1 MKSLARALGYLRP
14 YWLLALGTFVSLLL
28 ASVLNLVIPALTE
41 RIIDDGI
48 SARVVQVIVM
58 GAMAMIGVALL
69 RALFS
74 FLQGLWAAKASQHVA
89 YDMRNALY
97 QKIQTLSFGYH
108 DRAQTGQLLTRAT
121 SDVDRV
127 QMFVGRGF
135 VMFVTA
141 LIMIVGSL
149 ILLFVLNWRLAS
161 IMLVLMPLTMV
172 VFAYFATRL
181 RPLFTRVQQYLA
193 HLNTVLQE
201 NLAGVRVVKAF
212 AREPYEWQRFDA
224 ANRDLTEQSIDVG
237 KMIARAFPL
246 IFLLTNFGTLAVV
259 WLGGLQVISQNMTI
273 GELVAFQSYLMM
285 TMFPLFMLGM
295 IIAMVSQA
303 SASAERVFEILDAQS
318 EVIEKEDAEAL
329 PSIEGRVTFEGVW
342 FRYFGP
348 KDEPSAEKAD
358 GKRQPRQGPGGT
370 GARSSLTA
378 RGMGAGSG
386 GGTGMGMGMGMGA
399 PGAVPSRPVDEWVLR
414 DVSFTAEPGQMIAL
428 LGATGSGK
436 STIINLI
443 PRFYDVT
450 RGRVAID
457 GVDVHNVTLES
468 LRSQIGMVLQETTLF
483 TGSIRDNIAYGRPEA
498 TMEEIVAA
506 AKAAEAHDFIQEFAD
521 GYDTPV
527 GERGMTLSG
536 GQKQRIAI
544 ARALLLDPR
553 ILILD
558 DSTSSV
564 DIETEYHIQQ
574 ALDKLMVGRTSL
586 VIAQRISTV
595 RDADRIIVLDR
606 GRIAAAGTHEEL
618 MRDSAIYAEIFS
630 SQLQSECDLMP
641 ELCDEEIERIE
652 GVQAAS
658 GLPPTQPEIAGG
670 VFR

>member
-1 MKSLARALGYLRP
+1 MENSMRSLARALGYLRP
-14 YWLLALGTFVSLLL
+14 YSLLALGIFLSLLL
-28 ASVLNLVIPALTE
+28 SSLLNLVIPALTQ

-48 SARVVQVIVM
+48 TVQAVTVIVL
-58 GAMAMIGVALL
+58 GTAAMIAVALL

-74 FLQGLWAAKASQHVA
+74 FTQGFWAAKASQNVA

-97 QKIQTLSFGYH
+97 EKIHALSFGYH

-135 VMFVTA
+135 IMFITA

-149 ILLFVLNWRLAS
+149 ILLFSLDWQLAL
-161 IMLVLMPLTMV
+161 IMVVLMPLTMA
-172 VFAYFATRL
+172 VFVYFATRA
-181 RPLFTRVQQYLA
+181 RPLFTKVQQSLS

-212 AREPYEWQRFDA
+212 AREPHECERFMT
-224 ANRDLTEQSIDVG
+224 ANLDLMDKSIDVG
-237 KMIARAFPL
+237 KMIAKAFPL
-246 IFLLTNFGTLAVV
+246 IFLLANLGTLAVV
-259 WLGGLQVISQNMTI
+259 WIGGLQVIGDRLTI

-295 IIAMVSQA
+295 IVAMVSQA
-303 SASAERVFEILDAQS
+303 AASTERVFEILDAQS
-318 EVIEKEDAEAL
+318 EVVEKPDAVAM
-329 PSIEGRVTFEGVW
+329 SAVKGRVTFDGVW

-348 KDEPSAEKAD
+348 KDEPEAEKPD
-358 GKRQPRQGPGGT
+358 GKLRR
-370 GARSSLTA
+370 R
-378 RGMGAGSG
+378 RRSG
-386 GGTGMGMGMGMGA
+386 GDGRGVGSMGA
-399 PGAVPSRPVDEWVLR
+399 PSGAPTPPIDEWVLK
-414 DVSFTAEPGQMIAL
+414 DVSFVAEPGQMIAL

-450 RGRVAID
+450 RGAVTID
-457 GVDVHNVTLES
+457 GVDLRGVTLDS

-483 TGSIRDNIAYGRPEA
+483 TGTIRDNIAYGRPEA
-498 TMEEIVAA
+498 AMDEIITAA
-506 AKAAEAHDFIQEFAD
+506 EAAEAHEFVVEFAD
-521 GYDTPV
+521 GYDTAV
-527 GERGMTLSG
+527 GERGVTLSG

-564 DIETEYHIQQ
+564 DVETEYRIQQ
-574 ALDKLMVGRTSL
+574 ALDKLMVGRTSF

-595 RDADRIIVLDR
+595 RDADMIIVLDH
-606 GRIAAAGTHEEL
+606 GQIAAQGTHEEL
-618 MRDSAIYAEIFS
+618 MRDSPIYAEIYS
-630 SQLQSECDLMP
+630 TQLESECDLMP
-641 ELCDEEIERIE
+641 ELCEEIELVEQVE
-652 GVQAAS
+652 GTSEVPSTWPAAP
-658 GLPPTQPEIAGG
+658 GEVA
-670 VFR
+670 

>member
-1 MKSLARALGYLRP
+1 MENSMRSLVRALGYLRP
-14 YWLLALGTFVSLLL
+14 YWLLALGTFLSLLL
-28 ASVLNLVIPALTE
+28 SSLLNLVIPALTQ

-48 SARVVQVIVM
+48 TARAVTVIVL
-58 GAMAMIGVALL
+58 GTAAMIAVALL

-74 FLQGLWAAKASQHVA
+74 FTQGLWAAKASQSVA

-97 QKIQTLSFGYH
+97 EKIHALSFGYH
-108 DRAQTGQLLTRAT
+108 DQAQTGQLLTRAT

-135 VMFVTA
+135 IMFITA

-149 ILLFVLNWRLAS
+149 ILLFSLDWQLAL
-161 IMLVLMPLTMV
+161 IMVVLMPLTMA
-172 VFAYFATRL
+172 VFVYFATRA
-181 RPLFTRVQQYLA
+181 RPLFTKVQQSLS

-212 AREPYEWQRFDA
+212 AREPHEYGRFMA
-224 ANRDLTEQSIDVG
+224 ANLDLMDMSIDVG
-237 KMIARAFPL
+237 KMIAKAFPL
-246 IFLLTNFGTLAVV
+246 IFLLANLGTLAVV
-259 WLGGLQVISQNMTI
+259 WIGGLQVIVDRLTI

-295 IIAMVSQA
+295 IVAMVSQA
-303 SASAERVFEILDAQS
+303 AASTERVFEILDAQS
-318 EVIEKEDAEAL
+318 EVVEKPGAVAM
-329 PSIEGRVTFEGVW
+329 SAVKGRVTFDGVW

-348 KDEPSAEKAD
+348 KDEPEAEKPD
-358 GKRQPRQGPGGT
+358 GKHRRRQR
-370 GARSSLTA
+370 
-378 RGMGAGSG
+378 SG
-386 GGTGMGMGMGMGA
+386 GDGRGVGSMGVGMGA
-399 PGAVPSRPVDEWVLR
+399 PSGSPTPPIDEWVLK
-414 DVSFTAEPGQMIAL
+414 DVSFVAEPGQMIAL

-450 RGRVAID
+450 RGAVAID
-457 GVDVHNVTLES
+457 GVDVRGVTLDS

-483 TGSIRDNIAYGRPEA
+483 TGTIRDNIAYGRPEA
-498 TMEEIVAA
+498 PMHEIVAA
-506 AKAAEAHDFIQEFAD
+506 AKAAEAHEFVVEFAD
-521 GYDTPV
+521 GYDTAV
-527 GERGMTLSG
+527 GERGVTLSG

-564 DIETEYHIQQ
+564 DVETEYRIQQ
-574 ALDKLMVGRTSL
+574 ALDKLMVGRTSF

-595 RDADRIIVLDR
+595 RDADMIIVLNH
-606 GRIAAAGTHEEL
+606 GEIVAQGTHEEL
-618 MRDSAIYAEIFS
+618 MRESPIYAEIYS
-630 SQLQSECDLMP
+630 SQLESECDLMP
-641 ELCDEEIERIE
+641 ELCEEIEPVEQME
-652 GVQAAS
+652 GTSEVSATWPAA
-658 GLPPTQPEIAGG
+658 AGE
-670 VFR
+670 VA